1 MPTEE
6 ELEQLISEAIDREE
20 AESRVLSLNIENK
33 KEEKA
38 VEV

>member
-1 MPTEE
+1 MPTAE
-6 ELEQLISEAIDREE
+6 ELEQLINEAIDREE